1 MHVCTCG
8 SRRVSESSVC
18 PSARLCEDPLQWK
31 RGHPSI
37 SPRGSVPSM
46 RGGKPEKVSLFNEAM
61 TLHEA
66 GVDGIVH
73 EVVGMYRA
81 RWMV

>member
-1 MHVCTCG
+1 MYLAERIKFKYEG
-8 SRRVSESSVC
+8 
-18 PSARLCEDPLQWK
+18 
-31 RGHPSI
+31 
-37 SPRGSVPSM
+37 
-46 RGGKPEKVSLFNEAM
+46 GGKPEKVSLFNEAM

-66 GVDGIVH
+66 GVDGVVH